1 MSKRSNSM
9 NGTQHNEIKNE
20 TDVNERIF
28 FFFNVFARST
38 NTIITSFVRALPENI
53 ALGQQ
58 RPRKLV
64 VTLTAA
70 NIFR

>member
-1 MSKRSNSM
+1 M

-20 TDVNERIF
+20 TDVNERI

-53 ALGQQ
+53 ALGLQ

>member
-1 MSKRSNSM
+1 M

-20 TDVNERIF
+20 TDSNERKKK
-28 FFFNVFARST
+28 FNVFAQST

-53 ALGQQ
+53 ALGLQ